1 MHGPSVRNILDS
13 ESEGPD
19 QVVSWMGSL
28 KCPSCPKLRPKV
40 KQSSISPKSF
50 FHCLELPSGGIQ
62 LGKVNRAGMGDTGRG
77 T

>member
-1 MHGPSVRNILDS
+1 MRNILDS

-28 KCPSCPKLRPKV
+28 ECPSCPKLRPKV

-50 FHCLELPSGGIQ
+50 SIVWNFPAVAFNLVKSTGLEWETLAEVHDS
-62 LGKVNRAGMGDTGRG
+62 D
-77 T
+77 